1 MPRAPLIGSHG
12 VFCHA
17 VHVVCNGVTKVE
29 HKFFSYWSKE
39 IGKKIKIKITVL
51 F

>member
-1 MPRAPLIGSHG
+1 MPRALIGPHS

-29 HKFFSYWSKE
+29 DKFFLIGQDKL
-39 IGKKIKIKITVL
+39 GKKKEKKL
-51 F
+51 LYFLK

>member
-17 VHVVCNGVTKVE
+17 IHVVCNGVTKVE
-29 HKFFSYWSKE
+29 HKVFLIGQDKL
-39 IGKKIKIKITVL
+39 GKKKNKITIL